1 MVVTVVAVAV
11 AVVVVVVVVVVC
23 VCATVGRRVPRAN
36 QQRGRGTLELSM
48 QIDRREGTMLVFI
61 FDFIESFC
69 FFWRG
74 GSSERPNTTLQ
85 WNSPMWGSFPP
96 LLFLLEEKSHQYA
109 KRAFWRVPVGFLSFG
124 LANALWK
131 ARFQNDYSTCFT
143 LLWSS
148 KQRRLGIFVF
158 PFFFFIIIIF
168 TFFCLSYKKDPQQ
181 RETQFWLQPPPPPP

>member
-1 MVVTVVAVAV
+1 
-11 AVVVVVVVVVVC
+11 
-23 VCATVGRRVPRAN
+23 
-36 QQRGRGTLELSM
+36 
-48 QIDRREGTMLVFI
+48 MLVFI
-61 FDFIESFC
+61 FDLIESFC

-74 GSSERPNTTLQ
+74 GSSETPNTTFQ

-96 LLFLLEEKSHQYA
+96 LLFLLEESSHQYA
-109 KRAFWRVPVGFLSFG
+109 KREKKFVCSSPKGLFWRVPVGFLSFG

-158 PFFFFIIIIF
+158 PFFSIIIIF

-181 RETQFWLQPPPPPP
+181 RETQFWLQPPPPLQRSQHVASYTIESGNLEIAVQ